1 MREAGP
7 HRHDSWGRLKAAAR
21 RAMPATDAAWRAPS
35 GDPAGGER
43 QPEPASFL
51 PFGNGRSYG
60 DTCHNDAGVLLD
72 SRHGLTPQIIAFDPE
87 TGRLTADAGVLFSEI
102 TRHVAGHGWFLPV
115 TPGTQFVTLGGAIA
129 NDIHGKNHHR
139 RGTFGRWVEEIEL
152 ERSDRGVLTLTPT
165 RNAELFAA
173 TISGMGLTGLIRRA
187 TIRLMKV
194 ASLAIVETTTRF
206 DTLSDY
212 FALAEAADAR
222 HEYAVAWIDSL
233 AGGRNFGRGHL
244 ICGDHAPAGDE
255 TGDKTGD
262 NSGEASGQLASIPFT
277 PPVSPLAGPFL
288 KAFNEAY
295 FRKAKAGTHTR
306 TVPFAGFFYPL
317 DRIGAWNRLYGPR
330 GLHQH
335 QSVVP
340 EAGAEA
346 VVRALLECAK
356 SHRQGSFLTV
366 LKRFG
371 DLQSPGLTS
380 FPRPGYTLTLDFP
393 HRGEK
398 TLRLLAEL
406 DRITLSAGGAVNP
419 YKDARMSP
427 ETFAAGFPGWRRL
440 EALRDPAMM
449 SDFWRRT
456 AMRLPAA
463 ASPATSAPVTSAVPA
478 APDGDNSTGS
488 RGSSFTIAET
498 IVAARH

>member
-1 MREAGP
+1 MREAAQYP
-7 HRHDSWGRLKAAAR
+7 HDSWGRLKLGGR
-21 RAMPATDAAWRAPS
+21 PAISVSDNTWRQR
-35 GDPAGGER
+35 GIGGEGG
-43 QPEPASFL
+43 FL

-60 DTCHNDAGVLLD
+60 DSCHNDVGVLLD
-72 SRHGLTPQIIAFDPE
+72 GRLGEPPQIIAFDAE
-87 TGRLTADAGVLFSEI
+87 AGILTADAGVLFSQI
-102 TRHVAGHGWFLPV
+102 TRHVASAGWFLPV

-139 RGTFGRWVEEIEL
+139 RGTFGRWVEAIEL
-152 ERSDRGVLTLTPT
+152 ERSDRGRVALSPNE
-165 RNAELFAA
+165 NAELFNA

-194 ASLAIVETTTRF
+194 PSLSIVETTTRF
-206 DTLSDY
+206 DRLSDY
-212 FALAEAADAR
+212 FDLADAADER

-244 ICGDHAPAGDE
+244 ICGDHAEDGDR
-255 TGDKTGD
+255 
-262 NSGEASGQLASIPFT
+262 SGAASGQLARIPFT
-277 PPVSPLAGPFL
+277 PPISPLAGPFL

-295 FRKAKAGTHTR
+295 YRKAKVGTHQR

-340 EAGAEA
+340 YGDAEA
-346 VVRALLECAK
+346 VVHSLIACAK
-356 SHRQGSFLTV
+356 SHGQGSFLTV

-371 DLQSPGLTS
+371 DLRSPGLTS

-398 TLRLLAEL
+398 TLALLAEL
-406 DRITLSAGGAVNP
+406 DRITLAAGGAVNP
-419 YKDARMSP
+419 YKDARMSA
-427 ETFAAGFPGWRRL
+427 ETFEAGFPDWRRL

-456 AMRLPAA
+456 AMKLFANPSDLR
-463 ASPATSAPVTSAVPA
+463 S
-478 APDGDNSTGS
+478 
-488 RGSSFTIAET
+488 SSFTMASQ
-498 IVAARH
+498 IVASRH